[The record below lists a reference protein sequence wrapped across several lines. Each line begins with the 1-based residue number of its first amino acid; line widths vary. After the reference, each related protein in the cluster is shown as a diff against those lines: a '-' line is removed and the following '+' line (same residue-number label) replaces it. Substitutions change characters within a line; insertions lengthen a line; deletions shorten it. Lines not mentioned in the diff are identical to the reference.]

1 MMSKPIKFV
10 IQADP
15 MHSWKSWGHSQ
26 YPSIADVIAELGDN
40 SIQAKTGING
50 VHFDITVDEN
60 KQRWLTVE
68 DGGQWPTITIDVAR
82 LCFGYG
88 TIEGRKEGLNE
99 HNCGLKNSLAY
110 LDRTN
115 NRWFIQIRQGKD
127 VWQLKA
133 PYNMNMELTNG
144 NKYIGKLDIQN
155 STFIRVPID
164 DTQFKT
170 LYERS
175 VNSKPND
182 ELLLDRLRLYLE
194 TTWMMRKDIIDK
206 KVPIFFNGK
215 QILPYSFLA
224 EDGTEVYKHD
234 ANKVTLGDSIVTLEV
249 QRILLHPNY
258 RKDHPIFK
266 RSLEHA
272 GVFIFKNGRLINK
285 TPLFKEIYGK
295 VRDGHYSGK
304 IAIVNV
310 TGESSDS
317 LETTTTKNEFSS
329 HDPKLEQLYAAIREC
344 CKLDNV
350 KTPQSID
357 VPIVEREL
365 VRRLAE
371 LMMKTNEKRI
381 AKGIYEIRQERVQA
395 LHSNGIS
402 LVTKEKPDMLEIDKS
417 EKTIRIWEAK
427 RVSLSVDNLRQLFF
441 YYRNIKNHCPE
452 FSDYDIECILIIASS
467 TEPTQ
472 QYDDE
477 LLMLQTVMPG
487 FNPTIRR
494 FSEFGIHPS

>member
-1 MMSKPIKFV
+1 MSEPIKFV
-10 IQADP
+10 IHADP

-40 SIQAKTGING
+40 SIQAKTGMNG
-50 VHFDITVDEN
+50 VHFNIMVDEK

-68 DGGQWPTITIDVAR
+68 DGGVWAPITANVAQM
-82 LCFGYG
+82 CFGYG
-88 TIEGRKEGLNE
+88 TIDGKKEGLNE

-110 LDRTN
+110 LDTKN
-115 NRWFIQIRQGKD
+115 SRWFIQIRQGKN

-144 NKYIGKLDIQN
+144 NKYMGKLNVEN

-194 TTWMMRKDIIDK
+194 TTWMMRKDIIEK
-206 KVPIFFNGK
+206 KVPIFFNDK
-215 QILPYSFLA
+215 QIQPYSFLN
-224 EDGTEVYKHD
+224 EDGAEVNKHD
-234 ANKVTLGDSIVTLEV
+234 VKKVTLGNSTINLEV
-249 QRILLHPNY
+249 QRILLNTNF

-285 TPLFKEIYGK
+285 QPLFKEIYGK

-304 IAIVNV
+304 IAIVNI
-310 TGESSDS
+310 TGESSDT

-329 HDPKLEQLYAAIREC
+329 HDPKLDQLYSAIKENC
-344 CKLDNV
+344 NLEAV
-350 KTPQSID
+350 KTPQDID
-357 VPIVEREL
+357 VIIVEREL

-371 LMMKTNEKRI
+371 LFVNTNEKRV
-381 AKGIYEIRQERVQA
+381 AKGNYEIRQDRIQS
-395 LHSNGIS
+395 LHSNGVS
-402 LVTKEKPDMLEIDKS
+402 LFTKEKPDMLEIDKI
-417 EKTIRIWEAK
+417 EKTITIWEAK
-427 RVSLSVDNLRQLFF
+427 RETLSVDDIRQLFF
-441 YYRNIKNHCPE
+441 YYRNIKYFCPE
-452 FSDYDIECILIIASS
+452 FCDYNIECNLITAISI
-467 TEPTQ
+467 EPSQ
-472 QYDDE
+472 QYNDE
-477 LLMLQTVMPG
+477 LFMLQRLIPD
-487 FNPTIRR
+487 FKPTIKC
-494 FSEFGIHPS
+494 FSKYGIHPS